1 MSDVFDHD
9 SHGLTVPKA
18 VPAVGGDPDLGSL
31 RDVDPAR
38 WVATGETSDL
48 PGWLSASVADGE
60 IVTSERRFDV
70 ELTERTSRFGRVRS
84 AAVHGAG
91 RLDDDAF
98 EDAVARAYEAAL
110 DGLDSARLLRAWNF
124 VPGINDPASISGDG
138 LDRDRYMVFNA
149 GRFRAFAEAFG
160 NLEWFPVASGVG
172 HAGDTMVVH
181 LLHGDATV
189 APVDNPRQIRPES
202 YSRRFG
208 HPTPAFAR
216 AGRVRWG
223 GEEAL
228 LVSGTASVV
237 GEASRHTED
246 LEAQIEETLSNLEIV
261 VERGWPGAVPTDL
274 EDWLVYLPDPEDEA
288 LVRRLVAGRWPDGR
302 PRIVFR
308 GQRLC
313 RPELRVEIECA
324 GFRGVT
330 DGVVS

>member
-1 MSDVFDHD
+1 MSDVFDHEPQ
-9 SHGLTVPKA
+9 GLTVSEA
-18 VPAVGGDPDLGSL
+18 APADGGDPDLDSL
-31 RDVDPAR
+31 GDAHPAC

-48 PGWLSASVADGE
+48 PDWLATAVADGE

-91 RLDDDAF
+91 RLGDDAF
-98 EDAVARAYEAAL
+98 EDAVTRAYAAAL
-110 DGLDSARLLRAWNF
+110 DGLDSDRLLRAWNF
-124 VPGINDPASISGDG
+124 VPGINDPAAVSGDG

-149 GRFRAFAEAFG
+149 GRFRAFTEAFG
-160 NLEWFPVASGVG
+160 TLEWFPVASGVG

-181 LLHGDATV
+181 LLHGEAAV
-189 APVDNPRQIRPES
+189 APVDNPRQIPPES

-216 AGRVRWG
+216 AGRVRWR

-237 GEASRHTED
+237 GEASRHTDD

-274 EDWLVYLPDPEDEA
+274 ADWLVYLPDPADAEVV
-288 LVRRLVAGRWPDGR
+288 LRLVGERWPEGR
-302 PRIVFR
+302 PRITFR

-324 GFRGVT
+324 GFRGVAEG
-330 DGVVS
+330 DRA